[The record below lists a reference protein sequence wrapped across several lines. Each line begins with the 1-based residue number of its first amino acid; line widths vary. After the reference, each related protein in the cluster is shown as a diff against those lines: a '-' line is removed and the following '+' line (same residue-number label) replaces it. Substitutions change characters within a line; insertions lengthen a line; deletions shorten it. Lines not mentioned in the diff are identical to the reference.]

1 MPRLRQPPNIF
12 DIFTELFGILTHG
25 PTQSHFAFSA
35 MINKNRLFYG
45 SCLALLT
52 TAFAFTV
59 INGIAFSVKQEFI
72 LTNAQLG
79 VFTGVFFI
87 GFTISQVIFSPLCDI
102 IGMRW
107 IVRGAFVGHVAG
119 AILIMIAGQYEMAV
133 AGSLFAGLGAGLVEA
148 GCNPLVAALYPD
160 NKSTKL
166 NHFHMW
172 FPYGNLI
179 AAVVLT
185 LIFANLGAGWRSY
198 LLLILVPAIGYGI
211 MMITAP
217 YPHTE
222 GRSAGVSVGQSFKA
236 LFAPIMLIMMPMM
249 LLTASME
256 LPPSAWVPPVLE
268 AGGVNGLLVF
278 GFIFGIMG
286 TLRLLAGPV
295 VRAFTPTGILFGGAV
310 LTVIGL
316 YLFSSASTLLM
327 TFVTAAIWAVGI
339 AYFWPTMLGFVSERN
354 PKSGALGLGVMGA
367 IGMLAAFF
375 VTPWLGSVADEKG
388 HATLDETATIAVLDS
403 ATTTFPALAESA
415 GNQAQDIRDM
425 IGQVQGVLDEANES
439 GSLPSGSTMQAL
451 RAISQSGLE
460 SDVVGEAAGILNP
473 ADHAGGQQS
482 FRTLVPFGLILVLV
496 FGVLLVMD
504 RRAGGYKAEKLGRS
518 DDDDDEVARS
528 HLMN

>member
-1 MPRLRQPPNIF
+1 
-12 DIFTELFGILTHG
+12 
-25 PTQSHFAFSA
+25 
-35 MINKNRLFYG
+35 MINHRRLFYG

-59 INGIAFSVKQEFI
+59 INGIAFNVKQEFI

-87 GFTISQVIFSPLCDI
+87 GFTISQVIFSPLCDV

-119 AILIMIAGQYEMAV
+119 AILIMSAGGFGMAV

-179 AAVVLT
+179 AAIILT
-185 LIFANLGAGWRSY
+185 VIFANLGAGWRAY
-198 LLLILVPAIGYGI
+198 LLLILVPALGYGV

-222 GRSAGVSVGQSFKA
+222 GRSAGVSVLESFKA
-236 LFAPIMLIMMPMM
+236 LLAPIMLIMMPMM

-256 LPPSAWVPPVLE
+256 LPPSAWVPPVLQ
-268 AGGVNGLLVF
+268 AGGVDGLLVF
-278 GFIFGIMG
+278 GFVFGIMG

-295 VRAFTPTGILFGGAV
+295 VRALTPTGILFGGAV

-316 YLFSSASTLLM
+316 YLFSYADTLFL
-327 TFVTAAIWAVGI
+327 TFATAAIWAVGI

-375 VTPWLGSVADEKG
+375 VTPWLGGVADQEG
-388 HATLDETATIAVLDS
+388 HDTLDQAATVTVLESAAGTLSAAAETAGAQADDILGLVEQIESVLED
-403 ATTTFPALAESA
+403 ADAE
-415 GNQAQDIRDM
+415 GT
-425 IGQVQGVLDEANES
+425 
-439 GSLPSGSTMQAL
+439 LPVGTTMQAL
-451 RAISQSGLE
+451 RGISQSGVDSE
-460 SDVVGEAAGILNP
+460 VVGEASGILNP
-473 ADHAGGQQS
+473 ADHAGGQAS
-482 FRTLVPFGLILVLV
+482 FRRLVPFGIILVVV
-496 FGVLLVMD
+496 FGILLFRD
-504 RRAGGYKAEKLGRS
+504 IRAGGYKAQKLGS
-518 DDDDDEVARS
+518 SEGAT
-528 HLMN
+528 H